1 MRGMACGRVLLAARA
16 SADVEV
22 VLAVVA
28 VVAEVQDLVVGQ
40 AAHDWIGVALSGNAD
55 PECGAAGAGVAE
67 VLLDGIGVV
76 GEGAGDALG
85 QAPFG
90 LEPLPAVQDLLAGVD
105 AQVGLGEPSLGQ
117 GCIGLLGLVG
127 VLKDGD
133 QEALGVG
140 RTADD
145 AVLDV
150 GEPGASIARTCS
162 TLRSST
168 FSSSRSPSPSRT
180 ATRYSSN
187 SSTSPAARYCWT
199 TLAPPPSG
207 TSRPTPSGCSS
218 LWSGPA
224 TYPSND
230 IAS

>member
-1 MRGMACGRVLLAARA
+1 MACGRVLLAARA
-16 SADVEV
+16 SADVKV

-40 AAHDWIGVALSGNAD
+40 AAHDWIGVGLVRQRGPRVRSGRR
-55 PECGAAGAGVAE
+55 GRAE
-67 VLLDGIGVV
+67 VLLDGVAFI

-133 QEALGVG
+133 QEALGLEEQ
-140 RTADD
+140 RT
-145 AVLDV
+145 
-150 GEPGASIARTCS
+150 
-162 TLRSST
+162 
-168 FSSSRSPSPSRT
+168 
-180 ATRYSSN
+180 TRY
-187 SSTSPAARYCWT
+187 
-199 TLAPPPSG
+199 LM
-207 TSRPTPSGCSS
+207 
-218 LWSGPA
+218 
-224 TYPSND
+224 
-230 IAS
+230 